1 MSLQDPRSPFRELD
15 IRASVRQQLANLVI
29 LEYPLIHVFLPSRSY
44 DFNVI
49 KDANPYC
56 HQPEL
61 KESVAIDHPSSEGIS
76 FREEEIE
83 EYGGSSDP

>member
-15 IRASVRQQLANLVI
+15 IRAPIRQQLANLVI
-29 LEYPLIHVFLPSRSY
+29 LEYPLIHVSLLSHSY

-49 KDANPYC
+49 KDANPCC
-56 HQPEL
+56 HRPEL

>member
-1 MSLQDPRSPFRELD
+1 MD
-15 IRASVRQQLANLVI
+15 IRAPIRQQLANLVI
-29 LEYPLIHVFLPSRSY
+29 LEYPLIHVFLPSHSY

-49 KDANPYC
+49 KDVNPRC
-56 HQPEL
+56 HQLEL

>member
-15 IRASVRQQLANLVI
+15 IRAPIRQQLANFVI
-29 LEYPLIHVFLPSRSY
+29 LEHSLIHVFFPSHSY

-61 KESVAIDHPSSEGIS
+61 KESVAIDPPSSEGIS
-76 FREEEIE
+76 FREKEIE
-83 EYGGSSDP
+83 EHGGSSDP